1 MKKRT
6 SLIIATT
13 ILLIIIGVMSYK
25 VIAGN
30 NIKNKTYEFL
40 ETKGYNKN
48 DISNIEIKHSFLNKI
63 LSYNEWRIFVEF
75 ESEPDII
82 FAFTY
87 RNKEIIK
94 QGVTSDDLLDKDE
107 IREYDEKFKNGELK
121 NKFEN
126 QVLSLSFELDGK
138 IHKYNIEYDSDNII
152 VKVDNTDY
160 YEFLEDGE
168 LITDVTILDTELTD
182 YFVKNGGKSK

>member
-6 SLIIATT
+6 SFIIATT

-48 DISNIEIKHSFLNKI
+48 DISNIEVKHSFLNKI

>member
-1 MKKRT
+1 MDKEIISKWKRVF
-6 SLIIATT
+6 LVYWF
-13 ILLIIIGVMSYK
+13 GF
-25 VIAGN
+25 
-30 NIKNKTYEFL
+30 FL
-40 ETKGYNKN
+40 ETKGYTKS
-48 DISNIEIKHSFLNKI
+48 DISNMEIKHSFLNKI
-63 LSYNEWRIFVEF
+63 LFYNEWIILVEF
-75 ESEPDII
+75 ESESDII

>member
-1 MKKRT
+1 MKNKK
-6 SLIIATT
+6 
-13 ILLIIIGVMSYK
+13 IIIILTVVLIFIGIIFCYK

-30 NIKNKTYEFL
+30 NIKNKTYDFL
-40 ETKGYNKN
+40 ETKGYTKN

-63 LSYNEWRIFVEF
+63 LSYNEWIIFVEF

-82 FAFTY
+82 FEFTY
-87 RNKEIIK
+87 RNKEIIE

-107 IREYDEKFKNGELK
+107 IKEYEEKFKNGELK

-126 QVLSLSFELDGK
+126 QMLSLSFELDGK